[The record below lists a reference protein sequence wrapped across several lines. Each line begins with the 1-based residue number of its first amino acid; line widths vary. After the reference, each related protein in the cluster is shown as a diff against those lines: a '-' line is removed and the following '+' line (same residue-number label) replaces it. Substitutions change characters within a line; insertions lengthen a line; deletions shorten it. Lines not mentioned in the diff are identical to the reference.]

1 MQKDFNQDVI
11 PVSTTVEDYDYTV
24 SGMPWNVYLEKR
36 WHNSNVWRYYYGK
49 NLESHESDNIVNI
62 FTLVSA
68 LAIAIPFS
76 IASSLGHE
84 FWDWL
89 APILATCA
97 EPPQYDEIHELFINL
112 LYMNVYSSLTAI
124 VVAICYYMLRPQDK
138 DNFIIWWKTGKYPV
152 IVIFI
157 CTAISVLAMMVLFS
171 VILGFYTVE
180 SDSLCEWT
188 TSKALGN
195 GQLTG
200 NAPKYRGAVAIMLI
214 VLLLSIIIML

>member
-49 NLESHESDNIVNI
+49 NLESNESDNIVNM

-68 LAIAIPFS
+68 LAIGIPFS
-76 IASSLGHE
+76 IASSLGQE
-84 FWDWL
+84 YLDWL
-89 APILATCA
+89 GPVILTCSQS
-97 EPPQYDEIHELFINL
+97 ELRNYDEIHELFVNL

-138 DNFIIWWKTGKYPV
+138 ENFIIWWKTGKYPV
-152 IVIFI
+152 MVIFL
-157 CTAISVLAMMVLFS
+157 CTAITIIAMMTLF
-171 VILGFYTVE
+171 GTMAGWYTT
-180 SDSLCEWT
+180 DSSNFCEWAST
-188 TSKALGN
+188 RN
-195 GQLTG
+195 P
-200 NAPKYRGAVAIMLI
+200 PKYKGAVAIMLI
-214 VLLLSIIIML
+214 VLVLSILIML